1 MASTI
6 TEDHHVLCL
15 LSLRTIKGLQYYNIC
30 VLSEKDSL
38 YIAYFS
44 PMFTHNIIMIYYRNR
59 LITVL
64 LEIINNEYDKWI
76 YDISK

>member
-1 MASTI
+1 
-6 TEDHHVLCL
+6 
-15 LSLRTIKGLQYYNIC
+15 
-30 VLSEKDSL
+30 
-38 YIAYFS
+38 
-44 PMFTHNIIMIYYRNR
+44 MFTHNIIMIYYRNR